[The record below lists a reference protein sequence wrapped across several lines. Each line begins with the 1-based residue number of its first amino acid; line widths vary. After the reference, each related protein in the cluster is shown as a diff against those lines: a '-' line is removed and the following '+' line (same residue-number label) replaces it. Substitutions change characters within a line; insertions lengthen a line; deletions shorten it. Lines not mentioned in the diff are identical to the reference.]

1 MDVNGINANM
11 AYLSTQK
18 AQASQK
24 PVEAN
29 ETEKKPEVAAEF
41 IKSDDVANKTYN
53 KLDRE
58 TAIAEMKLMDKQ
70 RMDSF
75 NNLLKSMLVKQ
86 GEKSNMSIKDM
97 DFYVSDADAA
107 AAAKA
112 IEDGGEYSVD
122 AVAGRILDMAKSLA
136 GGDPSKIDMLK
147 NAVIKGFGEA
157 EKAFGQKMP
166 DITSKTYDAV
176 MKGFDEWANEGK
188 TEEVPEKAPEKTPEA
203 K

>member
-188 TEEVPEKAPEKTPEA
+188 TEEVPEKAPEKAPEA